1 MSHNL
6 YAEAMSTEVQPAGAR
21 PATIASSDGAA
32 WLTPAEMRAWRA
44 FAEVNGHLMAALEA
58 DLAPHGITFG
68 DYEVLVQLSEADEHQ
83 LRMCDLA
90 ERLGLSPSG
99 LTRRLDGLVT
109 AAYVERRPSCAD
121 RRVMLATLTDAGLL
135 AMQAAAGDHVTS
147 VRRHLIDHLDDSQ
160 IAALGDIFT
169 IVGTALGRQLTI
181 A

>member
-1 MSHNL
+1 
-6 YAEAMSTEVQPAGAR
+6 MSTETR
-21 PATIASSDGAA
+21 PEDAPIEASAAA

-44 FAEVNGHLMAALEA
+44 FAEVNSHLMAALEA

-68 DYEVLVQLSEADEHQ
+68 DYEVLVQLSEAEDHQ

-99 LTRRLDGLVT
+99 LTRRLDGLVK
-109 AAYVERRPSCAD
+109 AAYVERRPSSAD

-135 AMQAAAGDHVTS
+135 AMLAAAGDHVAS
-147 VRRHLIDHLDDSQ
+147 VRRHLIDHLDARQ

-169 IVGTALGRQLTI
+169 VVGTALGRQLTI

>member
-1 MSHNL
+1 MP
-6 YAEAMSTEVQPAGAR
+6 TETLPADAR
-21 PATIASSDGAA
+21 GTA

-68 DYEVLVQLSEADEHQ
+68 DYEVLVQLGEAENHQ

-99 LTRRLDGLVT
+99 LTRRLDGLVK
-109 AAYVERRPSCAD
+109 AAYVARMPFTAD
-121 RRVMLATLTDAGLL
+121 RRVMLATLTEAGLV
-135 AMQAAAGDHVTS
+135 AMRAAAGDHVAS
-147 VRRHLIDHLDDSQ
+147 VRRHLLDRLDATQ
-160 IAALGDIFT
+160 IGALGDIFT
-169 IVGTALGRQLTI
+169 NIGKGLGRELSI